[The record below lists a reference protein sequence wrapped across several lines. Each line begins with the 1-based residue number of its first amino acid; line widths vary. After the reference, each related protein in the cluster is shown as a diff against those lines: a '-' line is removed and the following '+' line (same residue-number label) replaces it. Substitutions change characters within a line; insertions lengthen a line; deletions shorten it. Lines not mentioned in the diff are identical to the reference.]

1 MQHPRHL
8 RPPMNYTTRPH
19 RDRPIY
25 RQPRPFALASAF
37 GFATAP
43 VFHAAAAA
51 PSTTSLSLSHNRSL
65 FCFNFRSSRIG
76 RVCFEL
82 QFLIHIACCGL
93 P

>member
-51 PSTTSLSLSHNRSL
+51 PSTTSLSLSRTIDRS
-65 FCFNFRSSRIG
+65 FASISDPQESAVF
-76 RVCFEL
+76 V
-82 QFLIHIACCGL
+82 
-93 P
+93 